1 MQKDLNLIPFSNV
14 SGLKLKGQL
23 VLDLL
28 RLDCRFTKLKKL
40 KESHNFYVFIFFLFQ
55 KMNGIPGV
63 PGIALGYPTV
73 PGIYNLSDVLQKND
87 MSELS
92 DQVSD
97 RLPKT
102 IAALI
107 K

>member
-1 MQKDLNLIPFSNV
+1 MD
-14 SGLKLKGQL
+14 
-23 VLDLL
+23 
-28 RLDCRFTKLKKL
+28 
-40 KESHNFYVFIFFLFQ
+40 
-55 KMNGIPGV
+55 GIPEIPGINLGYPAV
-63 PGIALGYPTV
+63 PGIF
-73 PGIYNLSDVLQKND
+73 NLSDVLHKND

-92 DQVSD
+92 EKISD